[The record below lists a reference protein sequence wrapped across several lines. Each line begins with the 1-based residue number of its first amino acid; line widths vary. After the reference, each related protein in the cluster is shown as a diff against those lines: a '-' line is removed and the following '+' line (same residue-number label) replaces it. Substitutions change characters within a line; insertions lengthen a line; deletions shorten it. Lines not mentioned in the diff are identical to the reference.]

1 MTGFWLEL
9 NIRLGA
15 NAGAISTDIVVIA
28 VDEGYTP
35 SGTEEK
41 HPLRFLA
48 DLESNNRYSAQ
59 SLIMGQITKPGYHA
73 DGIDS
78 SANSLNSSRD
88 LWTSK
93 APQGLV
99 ELKVKP
105 ITPFAPRYVTRTRH
119 GASRIFSPVKHA
131 RGAADRLYGLTT
143 LQTYQYFRTS
153 SADPY
158 LFKATGHPHAPRNSS
173 RILDTVHEV
182 LIVQSLWTY
191 VIVDFG
197 NTTAINTPTKC
208 LQGFMEYIL
217 KRSCFPRLSLVRLT
231 SMVFNWS
238 LNITG
243 ERSRCDRGNLNSFAA
258 LRHLSIDLYVGIGSA
273 AAADIVIAGSQVFLL
288 LKHRTGFRRCGLQLS
303 VRLHTLISRGSVVAV
318 ACFVTFAA
326 MPNTFVY
333 LALYNQLPKC
343 TSCSYQSGRYRSAY
357 DFTEVLINAYLATLN
372 AREDLRQISNG
383 GSDMI
388 SIPLSGLNTTSD
400 NIFTSRNQSRIRSET
415 LAVSV
420 ETSKTVV
427 GDV

>member
-1 MTGFWLEL
+1 MEQVEYSVLSNT
-9 NIRLGA
+9 LGA
-15 NAGAISTDIVVIA
+15 LLIGIV
-28 VDEGYTP
+28 
-35 SGTEEK
+35 
-41 HPLRFLA
+41 
-48 DLESNNRYSAQ
+48 
-59 SLIMGQITKPGYHA
+59 IT
-73 DGIDS
+73 
-78 SANSLNSSRD
+78 
-88 LWTSK
+88 
-93 APQGLV
+93 
-99 ELKVKP
+99 
-105 ITPFAPRYVTRTRH
+105 
-119 GASRIFSPVKHA
+119 
-131 RGAADRLYGLTT
+131 AALYGLTT

-158 LFKATGHPHAPRNSS
+158 LFKATIFLLW
-173 RILDTVHEV
+173 ILDTVHEV

-197 NTTAINTPTKC
+197 NTTAINTPTKP
-208 LQGFMEYIL
+208 LLGSLTVSGFMEYIL
-217 KRSCFPRLSLVRLT
+217 KSLFCRRVWRLSGGNWF
-231 SMVFNWS
+231 MVAPIILFS
-238 LNITG
+238 TAEFVGAIVFTVIG
-243 ERSRCDRGNLNSFAA
+243 GNLNSFAA

-288 LKHRTGFRRCGLQLS
+288 LKHRTGFRRTNSIVRSLVMYSVNTGLL
-303 VRLHTLISRGSVVAV
+303 TSVVAV

-333 LALYNQLPKC
+333 LALYNQLPKL
-343 TSCSYQSGRYRSAY
+343 
-357 DFTEVLINAYLATLN
+357 LINAYLATLN

-400 NIFTSRNQSRIRSET
+400 NIFTSRNQGRIRSET